1 MEKQNNQVQVFNNA
15 EFGDVRV
22 IMQDGEPWFVGKDV
36 ASVLGYSVTQK
47 ALRDHVENE
56 DKQVIQKFQ
65 NGTFEIPT
73 RGLTIINESG
83 LYSLILSS
91 KLPSAKAFKR
101 WVTSEVLPA
110 IRKHGGYLTSEKV
123 EEALLNP
130 DVLIKLATQLK
141 VEREQ
146 RIKAETQLQVAKP
159 KVEYYDEY
167 MKRETTFSVTDAA
180 NTMAMGGQQLYKEL
194 RELGWLCK
202 PCGCSHQITEKA
214 PEGVFKL
221 IKTLYVGGTKGSQI
235 RVTAKGLR
243 MIQDMFD
250 K

>member
-1 MEKQNNQVQVFNNA
+1 MEKQQNKQVQVFNNA

-36 ASVLGYSVTQK
+36 AEILGYRNISDAILKHVDEDDKGVAKCDTLGGKQSV
-47 ALRDHVENE
+47 
-56 DKQVIQKFQ
+56 
-65 NGTFEIPT
+65 
-73 RGLTIINESG
+73 TIINESG

-159 KVEYYDEY
+159 KVNYYDEY
-167 MKRETTFSVTDAA
+167 MKRDELFTVTFVA
-180 NTMAMGGQQLYKEL
+180 NTMAMGQQQLYKKL
-194 RELGWLCK
+194 CELGWLCK
-202 PCGCSHQITEKA
+202 PYGCSHQITEKA
-214 PEGVFKL
+214 PDGVFKV
-221 IKTLYVGGTKGSQI
+221 IKTLYFGGSKGSQI
-235 RVTAKGLR
+235 RITAKGMR

>member
-1 MEKQNNQVQVFNNA
+1 MENNQQVQVFNNV

-22 IMQDGEPWFVGKDV
+22 IMQDGEPWFVGRDV
-36 ASVLGYSVTQK
+36 AKILGYADTNQAIRK
-47 ALRDHVENE
+47 HIDNE
-56 DKQVIQKFQ
+56 DKLTRQFDGTGQ
-65 NGTFEIPT
+65 N
-73 RGLTIINESG
+73 RSMTIINESG

-146 RIKAETQLQVAKP
+146 RIKAEVQLQVAKP
-159 KVEYYDEY
+159 KVEYYNEY
-167 MKRETTFSVTDAA
+167 MKRETTFTVTEVA
-180 NTMAMGGQQLYKEL
+180 NTMAMGQHQLYKKLCEI
-194 RELGWLCK
+194 GWLCK
-202 PCGCSHQITEKA
+202 PYGCSHQITEKA
-214 PEGVFKL
+214 PEGVFKE
-221 IKTLYVGGTKGSQI
+221 IKTLYFGGSKGSQI
-235 RVTAKGLR
+235 RVTVQGMKK
-243 MIQDMFD
+243 IQALFD

>member
-1 MEKQNNQVQVFNNA
+1 MENNQQNNQVQVFNNA

-36 ASVLGYSVTQK
+36 AGVLGYERATK
-47 ALRDHVENE
+47 AIQTHVDIE
-56 DKQVIQKFQ
+56 DKD
-65 NGTFEIPT
+65 EIPIRDSIGRKQNT
-73 RGLTIINESG
+73 PIINESG

-159 KVEYYDEY
+159 KVNYYDEY
-167 MKRETTFSVTDAA
+167 MKRDELFTVTFVA
-180 NTMAMGGQQLYKEL
+180 NTMAMGQQQLYKKL
-194 RELGWLCK
+194 CELGWLCK
-202 PCGCSHQITEKA
+202 PYGCSHQITEKA

-221 IKTLYVGGTKGSQI
+221 IKTLYFGGSKGSQI
-235 RVTAKGLR
+235 RITAKGMR

>member
-1 MEKQNNQVQVFNNA
+1 MEKQQQNNQVQVFNNA

-36 ASVLGYSVTQK
+36 AGVLEYKRTADAIKLHVDEDDKGVCVLPTPGGKQSVV
-47 ALRDHVENE
+47 
-56 DKQVIQKFQ
+56 
-65 NGTFEIPT
+65 
-73 RGLTIINESG
+73 IINESG

-101 WVTSEVLPA
+101 WVTSDVLPA

-130 DVLIKLATQLK
+130 DVLIELATQLK

-146 RIKAETQLQVAKP
+146 RIKAETQLQVVKP
-159 KVEYYDEY
+159 KVNYYDEY
-167 MKRETTFSVTDAA
+167 MKRDELFTVTFVA
-180 NTMAMGGQQLYKEL
+180 NTMAMGQQQLYKKL
-194 RELGWLCK
+194 CELGWLCK
-202 PCGCSHQITEKA
+202 PYGCSHQITEKA

-221 IKTLYVGGTKGSQI
+221 IKTLYFGGSKGSQI
-235 RVTAKGLR
+235 RITVKGLH